1 MRVAELMQ
9 KDVKAVRPDVSV
21 ADVIASLADAHVS
34 GVPVVDRHGQML
46 GVISSTDVLTQEAE
60 AEDTDARTTLLESTL
75 ARDIMTPHPLTI
87 DPFSEIDQLDPE
99 LLLPL
104 RRTRTRLG
112 WIVNL
117 SLWPKGPGWRLERR
131 VLYLGDFDNDNRN
144 MRLRELEILDERT
157 GLSARKLAYLVGL
170 TFYAA

>member
-1 MRVAELMQ
+1 MQ

-87 DPFSEIDQLDPE
+87 DPDADVREAAREMLYAE
-99 LLLPL
+99 VH
-104 RRTRTRLG
+104 RLFVVQHG
-112 WIVNL
+112 RLIGVISTSDIV
-117 SLWPKGPGWRLERR
+117 RA
-131 VLYLGDFDNDNRN
+131 VA
-144 MRLRELEILDERT
+144 T
-157 GLSARKLAYLVGL
+157 GKL
-170 TFYAA
+170 